1 MIQDARYEYRS
12 TSAERCVRIR
22 TGRYGRGTRH
32 GSLGPEHAVPT
43 TAQTQEDFSAR
54 DMGSNQVVV
63 AVYIPGVER
72 KKFTVYLATS

>member
-1 MIQDARYEYRS
+1 MQDTSTEARAPNAAS
-12 TSAERCVRIR
+12 VSVP
-22 TGRYGRGTRH
+22 GDRGTRH

-72 KKFTVYLATS
+72 KKFTVYLASYREVP